1 MAIAVTRPLITRIAF
16 GVVIVFVLAQV
27 VWWIV
32 FQQRYIAGVTE
43 ARLAAWQRDAEVA
56 NAVLIR
62 VPGDSEFLQRLEEAY
77 PHLRLA
83 EERFVVDA
91 AAVRAFRQEQ
101 ERLIR
106 MFAFEGPFF
115 VAVVLVGL
123 AIIAQALRRE
133 RELKKQQQN
142 FLSAITHEF
151 KTPLS
156 SLRLLIET
164 ALYRPLP
171 PEKQRHYLQR
181 MKEELERLEQT
192 SEQVLASARLEQADE
207 APVLDAVELNTV
219 VQGIVGRMRKSLE
232 ARGAVLHVHYS
243 PEPLPVSL
251 DAAAFGV
258 VLGNLLDNAVKY
270 SPGPKKPVW
279 LRLEARGPLVVVQV
293 EDAGLGVPESERERI
308 FERFYRSGHEDT
320 RASQGVGLGLHLVRS
335 ITEAM
340 NGWVKCEANDRA
352 GQGARFSVILPR
364 RTVLRPD
371 EEAAAALATVPG
383 NPQGHA

>member
-1 MAIAVTRPLITRIAF
+1 VTRPLITRIAF
-16 GVVIVFVLAQV
+16 GVVIAFVLAQV
-27 VWWIV
+27 VWWVV
-32 FQQRYIAGVTE
+32 FQQRYIASVTE
-43 ARLAAWQRDAEVA
+43 ARLTAWQRDAEVA

-62 VPGDSEFLQRLEEAY
+62 LPGDSEFFQRLEEAY
-77 PHLRLA
+77 PHLRLS

-101 ERLIR
+101 GRLIR

-115 VAVVLVGL
+115 VLVVLLGL

-340 NGWVKCEANDRA
+340 NGWVKCEVNDRA
-352 GQGARFSVILPR
+352 GQGTRFSVILPR

-371 EEAAAALATVPG
+371 EEAAAALPTVPG